1 MHLPRVRE
9 HMATGAIDLNCSTR
23 RSEPLSFQRSPTDH
37 TDSMGARAGSA
48 RVCESNCNP
57 LIWQLRTFQSWT
69 AHFTKLLPM
78 RFLSRRLQNCTPLC
92 FIATPDSGR
101 QRGSASS
108 NPQKPVDEA
117 LLGARVALGR
127 VAKRC
132 AIRDID
138 GYGRG
143 RIASG

>member
-1 MHLPRVRE
+1 
-9 HMATGAIDLNCSTR
+9 MAY
-23 RSEPLSFQRSPTDH
+23 
-37 TDSMGARAGSA
+37 
-48 RVCESNCNP
+48 
-57 LIWQLRTFQSWT
+57 LI
-69 AHFTKLLPM
+69 
-78 RFLSRRLQNCTPLC
+78 SR
-92 FIATPDSGR
+92 IATPDSGR

-127 VAKRC
+127 VPKRC

-138 GYGRG
+138 GSGRG